1 MYFRMGAT
9 KGKNY
14 KPYLVRNNIWFVFTI
29 GGSLFAINCVL
40 QDLPSNWCELGGVV
54 IQARKRQWHSMENHF
69 TSQLFLDTFY
79 HSLLCFNQFSVRI
92 LQGRSL
98 LVKFPGRRGRSMGIG
113 LKWRSVLYNKI
124 SLYIS
129 STAVFL
135 LDCLGQGTSIFP
147 YVQEKYQMVS
157 PFIFFFERTPY
168 GTTYILSLQVLEK
181 GTARREACRCGE
193 LRCMDGSL
201 RLHGLHKYANIMV

>member
-1 MYFRMGAT
+1 MF
-9 KGKNY
+9 
-14 KPYLVRNNIWFVFTI
+14 
-29 GGSLFAINCVL
+29 
-40 QDLPSNWCELGGVV
+40 QDLPSNWCESGDVV
-54 IQARKRQWHSMENHF
+54 IQERKRQWHSMENHF
-69 TSQLFLDTFY
+69 TSQLFLDTFR
-79 HSLLCFNQFSVRI
+79 HSLAL
-92 LQGRSL
+92 LQSIFCAHPSGSISL

-113 LKWRSVLYNKI
+113 SKWRSILYNKI

-201 RLHGLHKYANIMV
+201 RLHGLHKYANNMV